1 MAHYVV
7 PVKPAPVTPAPA
19 ATLVLIRDRPAGGI
33 ECLLMQRHQ
42 KSKFAAGAFVFP
54 GGKIETDDNPDGRGG
69 LVSRGSTWR
78 RRPAGWASR
87 ALRAPRSATGSAPS
101 ARRSRRPGCSS
112 RSARTAAMRRSTA
125 PRFAE
130 YRRAC
135 QADNRAFWDM
145 LRKEGL
151 RLATDRLVYFAH
163 WITPEDQPLRFD
175 TRFFAAPA
183 PAGQEPS
190 GDEHEMT
197 DLRWLAPAEAV
208 AASTR
213 GEIMLRNPTVKNL
226 MRFDGARTVAEALDQ
241 VRDRPV
247 PNDPAADRRRRR
259 RHTPGPAARRPR
271 VRPSRSARLRVRAAI
286 LVE

>member
-19 ATLVLIRDRPAGGI
+19 ATLVLIRDRPGGDI

-54 GGKIETDDNPDGRGG
+54 GGKIETDDNPEDAAAWCRGLDTATAARRLNLESAPRTALGYWIGAIRETFEEAGLLLAVDADGRD
-69 LVSRGSTWR
+69 
-78 RRPAGWASR
+78 AAIAASR
-87 ALRAPRSATGSAPS
+87 LAK
-101 ARRSRRPGCSS
+101 
-112 RSARTAAMRRSTA
+112 
-125 PRFAE
+125 
-130 YRRAC
+130 YRKAC
-135 QADNRAFWDM
+135 QSDNRAFWSL
-145 LRKEGL
+145 LRNEGL
-151 RLATDRLVYFAH
+151 QLATDRLVYFAH

-183 PAGQEPS
+183 PAGQVPS
-190 GDEHEMT
+190 GDEYEMT

-208 AASTR
+208 AANTR

-247 PNDPAADRRRRR
+247 RTILPRIVVEADGTRRALL
-259 RHTPGPAARRPR
+259 PGDSGYDQAG
-271 VRPSRSARLRVRAAI
+271 LRD
-286 LVE
+286 

>member
-1 MAHYVV
+1 MAHYAV

-19 ATLVLIRDRPAGGI
+19 ATLVLIRDRPGGGI

-54 GGKIETDDNPDGRGG
+54 GGKIEADDNPEDAAAWCRG
-69 LVSRGSTWR
+69 LDMAAAAR
-78 RRPAGWASR
+78 R
-87 ALRAPRSATGSAPS
+87 LDLERAPR
-101 ARRSRRPGCSS
+101 
-112 RSARTAAMRRSTA
+112 TALGFWIGAIRETFEEAGLLLALDAAGRDAALAA

-135 QADNRAFWDM
+135 QSDNRTFWTM
-145 LRKEGL
+145 LRDEGL

-183 PAGQEPS
+183 PTGQEAS
-190 GDEHEMT
+190 GDEYEMT

-213 GEIMLRNPTVKNL
+213 GEIMLRNPTIKNL
-226 MRFDGARTVAEALDQ
+226 LRFDGARTVAEALDQ

-247 PNDPAADRRRRR
+247 RTILPRIVVEADGTRRALL
-259 RHTPGPAARRPR
+259 PGDRGYDEAG
-271 VRPSRSARLRVRAAI
+271 VRD
-286 LVE
+286 

>member
-1 MAHYVV
+1 MAHYAV
-7 PVKPAPVTPAPA
+7 PVKPAPVTPSPA
-19 ATLVLIRDRPAGGI
+19 ATLVLIRDRPSGGI

-54 GGKIETDDNPDGRGG
+54 GGKIEVDDNPDDAAVWCRG
-69 LVSRGSTWR
+69 LDMATAAR
-78 RRPAGWASR
+78 RLS
-87 ALRAPRSATGSAPS
+87 LENAPR
-101 ARRSRRPGCSS
+101 
-112 RSARTAAMRRSTA
+112 TALGYWIGAIRETFEEAGLLLAIDAEGRDVQITA
-125 PRFAE
+125 PRFDE

-135 QADNRAFWDM
+135 QSDNRAFWTM
-145 LRKEGL
+145 LQKEGL

-163 WITPEDQPLRFD
+163 WITPEDQPMRFD

-190 GDEHEMT
+190 GDEYEMT

-208 AASTR
+208 AASKR

-226 MRFDGARTVAEALDQ
+226 LRFDGARSVSEALDQ

-247 PNDPAADRRRRR
+247 PTILPRIVVEADGTRRALL
-259 RHTPGPAARRPR
+259 PGDRGYDEAGARD
-271 VRPSRSARLRVRAAI
+271 
-286 LVE
+286 

>member
-1 MAHYVV
+1 VAHYAV
-7 PVKPAPVTPAPA
+7 PVKPAPATPSPA
-19 ATLVLIRDRPAGGI
+19 ATLVLIRERSGGGI

-54 GGKIETDDNPDGRGG
+54 GGKIETDDNPDDAAAWCRG
-69 LVSRGSTWR
+69 LDMAT
-78 RRPAGWASR
+78 ASR
-87 ALRAPRSATGSAPS
+87 RLNLESAPR
-101 ARRSRRPGCSS
+101 
-112 RSARTAAMRRSTA
+112 TALGYWIGAIRETFEEAGLLLAVDAEGRDVQVTA

-135 QADNRAFWDM
+135 QSDNRAFWTM
-145 LRKEGL
+145 LQKEGL

-183 PAGQEPS
+183 PAGQVPS
-190 GDEHEMT
+190 GDEYEMT

-208 AASTR
+208 AASKR

-226 MRFDGARTVAEALDQ
+226 LHFNSAHTVTEALDG

-247 PNDPAADRRRRR
+247 PTILPRIVVEGDGTRRALLPGDRGYDEAGA
-259 RHTPGPAARRPR
+259 PD
-271 VRPSRSARLRVRAAI
+271 
-286 LVE
+286 